1 MTRILDDV
9 MFNAPDT
16 TKKIILD
23 EKMVHEN
30 IDDIVTDVDMSRY
43 IL

>member
-1 MTRILDDV
+1 

-16 TKKIILD
+16 SKKFVLD
-23 EKMVHEN
+23 AKTVHEN